1 MKTLKNKNATEE
13 ELLKKVFFLRR
24 RLNELKNLEAEHIV
38 DEKKFIRL
46 NRLYSVLSKI
56 NEAIVRVNNPKKP
69 FKQACRIA
77 VEDGSFKMA
86 WIGLLNQRTH
96 RVRPV
101 AYWGG
106 EDGYLDKIFI
116 STRDIPEGR
125 GPTGTAIREGK
136 CCLISDIKHDSR
148 MEPWHTKAIK
158 RGYLSTGAFPLR
170 IGKDIIGAFTLHS
183 AESDFFNVNEVYL
196 LETLAGDISF
206 AIEANNYDRQRKK
219 IEKKLKISQEQL
231 KKLSAH
237 LQTVREEER
246 SHIAHELHDEIGQ
259 LLTVLKMNMFWLKTR
274 FKENQN
280 PFLSKIDKMMGLIDQ
295 VIQTTRRISTEL
307 RPVMLDHFGIEA
319 AIEWQAEKFEEQTG
333 IKCDIIL
340 PKNKVTL
347 DSERSI
353 TIFRIWQEVLTNVY
367 RHAKATNVKL
377 ILQDK
382 KNKLILR
389 IQDNGKGIREKE
401 ISNPNTFGLL
411 GIQER
416 INFFGGEFKI
426 KGLKGNGTLLTVCM
440 PKTKGRQ

>member
-1 MKTLKNKNATEE
+1 VKALKNKNNTKE
-13 ELLKKVFFLRR
+13 ELLKK
-24 RLNELKNLEAEHIV
+24 IV
-38 DEKKFIRL
+38 RL
-46 NRLYSVLSKI
+46 NRIYSILSKI
-56 NEAIVRVNNPKKP
+56 NEVIVRENNPKKL

-77 VEDGSFKMA
+77 VEEGSFKMA

-101 AYWGG
+101 AYWGD

-125 GPTGTAIREGK
+125 GPTGTAIREGRH
-136 CCLISDIKHDSR
+136 CIVNDLKHDPR
-148 MEPWHTKAIK
+148 MAPWHTKAIK

-170 IGKDIIGAFTLHS
+170 IGKNIIGAFTLHS
-183 AESDFFNVNEVYL
+183 AEPDFFNDGEISL
-196 LETLAGDISF
+196 LETLADDISF
-206 AIEANNYDRQRKK
+206 AIEANNYESQRKK
-219 IEKKLKISQEQL
+219 IEKKLKISEEQL

-259 LLTVLKMNMFWLKTR
+259 LLTVLKMKISWLKNR
-274 FKENQN
+274 FKKNQK
-280 PFLSKIDKMMGLIDQ
+280 PVLAKIDKITELIDQ
-295 VIQTTRRISTEL
+295 VIQTTKRISTEL
-307 RPVMLDHFGIEA
+307 RPVMLDHFGVEA

-340 PKNKVTL
+340 PKNKIAL

-367 RHAKATNVKL
+367 RHAKATNIKL

-382 KNKLILR
+382 KNKLILK
-389 IQDNGKGIREKE
+389 IQDNGKGIKEKE
-401 ISNPNTFGLL
+401 FSNPNTFGLL

-416 INFFGGEFKI
+416 INFFDGEIKI
-426 KGLKGNGTLLTVCM
+426 KGLKDKGTSIIITL
-440 PKTKGRQ
+440 PKTKVGR